1 MRIST
6 KSIYDNGIAQM
17 NSLQAAQA
25 RTQQQLSTN
34 RRMLTPS
41 DDPVASARALEV
53 TQAQSINA
61 QMVTNRNN
69 AKTLLGQEELVLK
82 TTNELIADAKDLM
95 VKAGN
100 SALTDA
106 DRGTLAVELEQRLND
121 LIAQAN
127 FSDGAGG
134 YLFSGFKTATQPYS
148 PTATGAIYAGDD
160 GQRQLQVGPSRF
172 LAVGDT
178 GTAVFDSNLTGNG
191 TFTTRAVAGNTGQG
205 IITGGSVT
213 DKSLLTGNDYQ
224 INFTSATTFTVTDNG
239 PPAVTGA
246 AQPYVSGA
254 AIAFG
259 GMSFSINGTP
269 AAGDTFSVKP
279 STKESLFTTLKTL
292 LGVLRSPVIGPTNQ
306 AELTNALTAT
316 QDTLDTAFDNVLS
329 VRAEVGARMKE
340 LDYLDSS
347 GADLDIQYSSTLK
360 DLQDLDF
367 IAATSLFAQQK
378 NNLQAALQ
386 SFTMMSGLSLFNYI
400 S

>member
-6 KSIYDNGIAQM
+6 KSIYDNGVAQM

-148 PTATGAIYAGDD
+148 PTATGAVFAGDD

-191 TFTTRAVAGNTGQG
+191 TFTTRAAVANTGQG
-205 IITGGSVT
+205 TITGGSVT
-213 DKSLLTGNDYQ
+213 DKSLLTGHDYQ
-224 INFTSATTFTVTDNG
+224 INFTSATTYDVIDATSG
-239 PPAVTGA
+239 PVLTG
-246 AQPYVSGA
+246 QPYASGA
-254 AIAFG
+254 AIAFD
-259 GMSFSINGTP
+259 GMRFDIKGTP
-269 AAGDTFSVKP
+269 AAGDAFTAEP

-292 LGVLRSPVIGPTNQ
+292 LGVLRTPVVGPTNQ

-347 GADLDIQYSSTLK
+347 GSDLDIQYAGTLK